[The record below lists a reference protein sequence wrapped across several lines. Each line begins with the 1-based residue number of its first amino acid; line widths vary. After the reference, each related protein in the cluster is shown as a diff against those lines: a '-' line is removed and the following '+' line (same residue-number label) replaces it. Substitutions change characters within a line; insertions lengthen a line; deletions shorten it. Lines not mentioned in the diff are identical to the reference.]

1 MKDEFLLVLNKM
13 GYRTRGGGAT
23 GGRISYDKPGKD
35 EVVTLRLHPMDG
47 RVLDFEVSVGGNS
60 IATGKDPK
68 QLLRT
73 LQDKSGSG
81 TFRKSTYAPDRK
93 ASFIPDPSPFRKINS
108 SMYED
113 LDQYGNNIERA
124 ILEIFQL
131 DEQTVKDLV
140 NRMKFEEYLNL
151 AIALDNE
158 NMQLAEEILQSYG
171 IKSMSRPKD
180 ISKGPTPESVTQH
193 INYLTK
199 NNEDNI
205 VTPEFRQLN
214 EFEQRGVLNSLFVSQ
229 IQKILANLRGY
240 SEPGMYESSLFMPTM
255 VEEIMLK
262 LKSLRFDEAIPNAPN
277 KPNTASSDTRLEKD
291 AEVAVTNDSG
301 ETEDATVVNDTGNMV
316 TVQTKT
322 GRKTVKKDK
331 IMQSIVDENAID
343 IKRFKE
349 LAGIKAQPIQKQV
362 EEEEEITEDDNSLGS
377 SYTLEVD
384 GEEVKKNDDA
394 EDLMSYAEKHAGTDW
409 IVYDS
414 ETGDIAASSDQDGF
428 LQDADRDAVNRR
440 GKIPGWEKQEELL
453 RNPEQ
458 SPEPFENDWWKEFLI
473 TDKQAT
479 TLASRIMN
487 KIGESWPDGDPMDA
501 VITIMKKNARLT
513 VDSIGWDAAL
523 EKVKIA
529 FERDHGVDFYG
540 YFDELTQQMQ
550 ADNPGKYGDVPN
562 LREMKMIDILGGMR
576 LAISEE
582 EYLVVDRIKQKEKVY
597 KRSLE
602 ERDQQ
607 LAHNMVNRGVLNRFK
622 DDEGIYYIINEL
634 QDLRRD

>member
-1 MKDEFLLVLNKM
+1 MDRNNEFLLVLNKM

-23 GGRISYDKPGKD
+23 GGRITYDKPGKD

-60 IATGKDPK
+60 IATGKESK

-81 TFRKSTYAPDRK
+81 AFRKL
-93 ASFIPDPSPFRKINS
+93 SFIPDTNPSFRKVNA

-140 NRMKFEEYLNL
+140 SRMKFEEYLNL

-171 IKSMSRPKD
+171 IKSTGQPRD

-205 VTPEFRQLN
+205 VTPEFRQLK

-240 SEPGMYESSLFMPTM
+240 SESGMYENSLFMPSM

-277 KPNTASSDTRLEKD
+277 KPNITSSDTRLERD
-291 AEVAVTNDSG
+291 AEVAVTDDSG
-301 ETEDATVVNDTGNMV
+301 ETEDATIVNDTGNMV

-331 IMQSIVDENAID
+331 IMQSVVDENAID

-349 LAGIKAQPIQKQV
+349 LAGIKSQPIQKQV

-384 GEEVKKNDDA
+384 GEVIKKNDDA
-394 EDLMSYAEKHAGTDW
+394 KDLMSHAENHAGVDW
-409 IVYDS
+409 VVYDT
-414 ETGDIAASSDQDGF
+414 ETGDIAASSDEDGF
-428 LQDADRDAVNRR
+428 LQDADRDTINRQ
-440 GKIPGWEKQEELL
+440 GKAPGWERKEELL

-458 SPEPFENDWWKEFLI
+458 PGEPFEEDWWKEFLI
-473 TDKQAT
+473 TNEQAK
-479 TLASRIMN
+479 TLAQRIMM

-501 VITIMKKNARLT
+501 VIMIMKKHANLELS
-513 VDSIGWDAAL
+513 SIGWDTAFD
-523 EKVKIA
+523 KVKKA
-529 FERDHGVDFYG
+529 FELEHGGDFYD

-550 ADNPGKYGDVPN
+550 ADNPERFDDVP
-562 LREMKMIDILGGMR
+562 
-576 LAISEE
+576 
-582 EYLVVDRIKQKEKVY
+582 RIG
-597 KRSLE
+597 RP
-602 ERDQQ
+602 
-607 LAHNMVNRGVLNRFK
+607 
-622 DDEGIYYIINEL
+622 
-634 QDLRRD
+634 